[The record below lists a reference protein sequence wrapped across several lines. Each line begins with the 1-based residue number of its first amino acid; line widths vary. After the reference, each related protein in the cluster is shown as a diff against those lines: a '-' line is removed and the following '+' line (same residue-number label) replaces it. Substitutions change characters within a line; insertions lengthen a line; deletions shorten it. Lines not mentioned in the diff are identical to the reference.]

1 MNGITKQEAQKF
13 LSTVPNDKIYWC
25 RDGRSISNL
34 RELEGALATMD
45 RDTYYFQ
52 SNPIRKT
59 LSSWVQEA
67 IGDQKLAN
75 DLLKTQDRADAFS
88 AVQNRVDFLE
98 NAVSRLAPLHIAL
111 YPPMISWCSVL
122 FKLNSCEIVILLRN
136 IRILL

>member
-34 RELEGALATMD
+34 KELEGALATMD

-52 SNPIRKT
+52 SNPVRKT

-67 IGDQKLAN
+67 IGDQKLAK
-75 DLLKTQDRADAFS
+75 DLLKTQDRGDAFS
-88 AVQNRVDFLE
+88 AVQNRVDLLE
-98 NAVSRLAPLHIAL
+98 NAVRG
-111 YPPMISWCSVL
+111 
-122 FKLNSCEIVILLRN
+122 
-136 IRILL
+136 